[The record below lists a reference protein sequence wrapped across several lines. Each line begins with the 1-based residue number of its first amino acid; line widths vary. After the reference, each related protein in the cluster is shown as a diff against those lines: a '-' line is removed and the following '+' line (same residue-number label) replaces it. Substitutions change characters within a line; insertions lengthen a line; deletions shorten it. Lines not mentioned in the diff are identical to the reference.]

1 MFWPNSVPPVLV
13 EACPNEKELGLLVLE
28 VPPKTFALV
37 DAGVEEADWPK
48 AGTELNPGWLKEKP
62 LAGLLVACPKA
73 GDCPNAVCPNTPGA
87 EAPNAG
93 LPNPELLACG
103 VAVAVLLMLAATCP
117 NTGVAEGA
125 VAVLLE
131 SWLNAELELAAGG
144 CVKTEEPEVAVPNA
158 AVSVA
163 EVGVLLETVLEVLGV
178 PDASLAAELAPGRT
192 AAATAVC
199 PGPAKVVGDT
209 ASVLLSGPPGATG
222 VDSVDATR
230 LAEDAGLLRLL
241 SVLCTRTG
249 SFLTGS
255 EVCRDAWGGWVDCGC
270 TGSEGAVAGTSLC
283 SDLSGTAGGV
293 ASSVLLPEDI
303 DREEADGELRR
314 PPNDKVGKDAGR
326 EGATEV
332 VVGVAD
338 AAVLLVC

>member
-1 MFWPNSVPPVLV
+1 MV
-13 EACPNEKELGLLVLE
+13 EACPNEKEPGLLVLE
-28 VPPKTFALV
+28 VAPKTFALV
-37 DAGVEEADWPK
+37 DAGVEETDWPK

-103 VAVAVLLMLAATCP
+103 VAVAVLVMLAATCP
-117 NTGVAEGA
+117 NTGVAEGT

-144 CVKTEEPEVAVPNA
+144 CVKTEEPEVAVPNTV
-158 AVSVA
+158 VSVA
-163 EVGVLLETVLEVLGV
+163 EVGVLLERVEVLGV
-178 PDASLAAELAPGRT
+178 PDASVAAEPAPGRT
-192 AAATAVC
+192 AAATAAC
-199 PGPAKVVGDT
+199 PGPARVDAGDT
-209 ASVLLSGPPGATG
+209 ASILLSGAPGATG
-222 VDSVDATR
+222 VDSVDATK
-230 LAEDAGLLRLL
+230 LAEDAGLLGLL
-241 SVLCTRTG
+241 SVVCTRTG

-270 TGSEGAVAGTSLC
+270 TGSEGAVAETSLL

-293 ASSVLLPEDI
+293 ASSVLLPEDTG
-303 DREEADGELRR
+303 REEADGELRR
-314 PPNDKVGKDAGR
+314 PPNDKAGKDAGR

-332 VVGVAD
+332 DVGVAD
-338 AAVLLVC
+338 DAVLLLVC